1 MDEDAASECGRH
13 RMSEDN
19 EHSYPE
25 GFSSAPCSM
34 HEADP
39 VYMGLEDEIITFRPP
54 GEQELARLK
63 EVLLHELPDAVIYA
77 GNDGLIRFWNR
88 GATRIFGFSAAEAV
102 GQSLDIIIPE
112 RLRQRHWEGYHRMM
126 KTGHSRHEAHEL
138 LAVPAV
144 DRMGR
149 TLSIQFTVAPVA
161 DENHALI
168 GIAAVLRDV
177 TATFEEIKRLR
188 AGRS

>member
-1 MDEDAASECGRH
+1 MTNKSDNKIFGESFAS
-13 RMSEDN
+13 
-19 EHSYPE
+19 P
-25 GFSSAPCSM
+25 PCSM
-34 HEADP
+34 HEVDP
-39 VYMGLEDEIITFRPP
+39 AYMGLENEKSTLGSA

-63 EVLLHELPDAVIYA
+63 NVLLHELPDAVIYA

-88 GATRIFGFSAAEAV
+88 GAERIFGFSATQAV

-126 KTGHSRHEAHEL
+126 KTGQARHEAHEL

-144 DRMGR
+144 DQSGR

-161 DENHALI
+161 DDNGSLM
-168 GIAAVLRDV
+168 GIVAILRDV

-188 AGRS
+188 AGRA